1 MKNSLVIGLLCL
13 GIGFGAAWIIKSAS
27 DKATTESPDTKKS
40 SGPST
45 SAQDEIAKS
54 DRPAPETPAPETN
67 RKIVNNGE
75 EVPLPEEVRA
85 QFTRGQDRFREMI
98 ARRQKSKED
107 AQIKKLVDR
116 LGLTDTQA
124 DQLRAYFAKNR
135 EELEALMAD
144 GDGDWRKM
152 RELTKSLGDDAL
164 DAALADILTD
174 DQKTA
179 YEEMKQR
186 DLANKVEAR
195 AYRDLATIQGILD
208 LNPEQK
214 DQVYEILHKD
224 AAQRVES
231 NREANA
237 IVTTITEGLG
247 LDINPEDLGIGF
259 SGAIQSFVNRAEDGE
274 QPSEDRG
281 EILQAMRD
289 NRQQEIDNKVELLAP
304 VLDDGQEDAYRT
316 HLETRGGGL
325 FGGLLQGGGISVEST
340 EIDIPP
346 APAPAPES
354 E

>member
-1 MKNSLVIGLLCL
+1 MKNTVLIGLLCL
-13 GIGFGAAWIIKSAS
+13 GIGFGAAKLLVQKPEGPESKEIQKS
-27 DKATTESPDTKKS
+27 
-40 SGPST
+40 PST
-45 SAQDEIAKS
+45 ISGDPKRSADPSGEIAKS
-54 DRPAPETPAPETN
+54 NRPEPSAIILNDKEADP
-67 RKIVNNGE
+67 NGE
-75 EVPLPEEVRA
+75 DIR
-85 QFTRGQDRFREMI
+85 QRFRSGQDRFRKMI
-98 ARRQKSKED
+98 AERQKNKEE
-107 AQIKKLVDR
+107 AKIQKLVDR
-116 LGLTDTQA
+116 LGLTDAQA

-237 IVTTITEGLG
+237 IVTTITEGFG

-325 FGGLLQGGGISVEST
+325 LGGLLQGGGISVESI